1 MQWTL
6 WWYKH
11 DLLTLKKVHLLLI
24 NIHVLANVNV
34 DVSNLYVTCIL
45 HLINLCC
52 SIVVHCTKSIMLS
65 CMMIAK
71 VNYLWYVKSVK
82 NFHLYST
89 FYPFLINCIQAKS
102 WCLSPKLKHF
112 QFQKIMHHLHVH
124 VYIYIYCKRIIF
136 LCIFYSV
143 HFWVYLSINTCI
155 TISYVSH

>member
-102 WCLSPKLKHF
+102 WCLSCTSNFKKSCIIYMYMCIYTFTVNVLYF
-112 QFQKIMHHLHVH
+112 C
-124 VYIYIYCKRIIF
+124 VYFIQ
-136 LCIFYSV
+136 CISECTYP
-143 HFWVYLSINTCI
+143 
-155 TISYVSH
+155 